1 MRALRTVKKNIA
13 AGIDKAK
20 SGHYNKSNIKGDGIF
35 RACV

>member
-1 MRALRTVKKNIA
+1 MRVPSTVKKNIA

-35 RACV
+35 RARV